1 MECPFDSIK
10 THYECWSDFENKNL
24 ETHTQI
30 ISKINSRNEKLDE
43 LQLFIN
49 KNSIQLNYDD
59 DFKYLIQNNPIKKYY
74 TNELNKKMYQ
84 YYISNF

>member
-10 THYECWSDFENKNL
+10 TQYECWSDFENKNL
-24 ETHTQI
+24 ETHTQT

-43 LQLFIN
+43 LQLFVN
-49 KNSIQLNYDD
+49 KNSIEIHCQD
-59 DFKYLIQNNPIKKYY
+59 YLRYIIHKNHQKKFF

-84 YYISNF
+84 YYINY